1 MTEDGEFHTY
11 PQRERG
17 SEFHSSFTL
26 RVGVSE
32 LTCVNAGT
40 KSRQVM
46 YERHWRLQRAPFS
59 HDRNPASFFASRSH
73 HSALLKLRYLI
84 DHRRGLGL
92 LVGASGSGKSR
103 LLEAVLP
110 ESSATTSP
118 VAMVVYPQM
127 SSVELLSYI
136 AHKLSGES
144 VAAPT
149 ESMDLVLQR
158 LEAVLRMLTS
168 SGRPPVIVIDDAHA
182 IADRSVLQSLQLLLN
197 FQQCE
202 GTDFTLILAG
212 QPELVGVV
220 QRLPQLDDRVAMPCV
235 LQAFC
240 SVETA
245 SYVRHRLHA
254 AGATVPIFS
263 EAALIAIHELSGG
276 LPRRINRLCD
286 FALLVG
292 YAEELTAI
300 DAPQIEGVHS
310 ELCLTR
316 AA

>member
-1 MTEDGEFHTY
+1 
-11 PQRERG
+11 
-17 SEFHSSFTL
+17 
-26 RVGVSE
+26 
-32 LTCVNAGT
+32 
-40 KSRQVM
+40 M

-168 SGRPPVIVIDDAHA
+168 SGRPPVIVIDDAHV

-235 LQAFC
+235 KSDIAR
-240 SVETA
+240 VANDHRA
-245 SYVRHRLHA
+245 SGVQRSPEFQVGAGLSNMERARGVRQPEFDGRAL
-254 AGATVPIFS
+254 GAR
-263 EAALIAIHELSGG
+263 AIQFEQ
-276 LPRRINRLCD
+276 R
-286 FALLVG
+286 
-292 YAEELTAI
+292 
-300 DAPQIEGVHS
+300 
-310 ELCLTR
+310 R
-316 AA
+316 AARQ

>member
-1 MTEDGEFHTY
+1 
-11 PQRERG
+11 
-17 SEFHSSFTL
+17 
-26 RVGVSE
+26 
-32 LTCVNAGT
+32 
-40 KSRQVM
+40 M
-46 YERHWRLQRAPFS
+46 YERHWRLQRDPFS
-59 HDRNPASFFASRSH
+59 HDRNPASFFASSSH

-84 DHRRGLGL
+84 EHRRGLGL
-92 LVGASGSGKSR
+92 LVGASGSGKTR

-127 SSVELLSYI
+127 SSIELLSYI
-136 AHKLSGES
+136 AHKLSNAHNLSSDG

-149 ESMDLVLQR
+149 ESMDTVLQR
-158 LEAVLRMLTS
+158 LEAALRMLTS
-168 SGRPPVIVIDDAHA
+168 SGRPPIIVIDDAHA

-197 FQQCE
+197 FQQCG

-235 LQAFC
+235 LQAF
-240 SVETA
+240 STVETA
-245 SYVRHRLHA
+245 SYVRHRLQA

>member
-1 MTEDGEFHTY
+1 
-11 PQRERG
+11 
-17 SEFHSSFTL
+17 
-26 RVGVSE
+26 
-32 LTCVNAGT
+32 
-40 KSRQVM
+40 M

-59 HDRNPASFFASRSH
+59 HDRNAASFFASSSH
-73 HSALLKLRYLI
+73 RTALLKLRYLI
-84 DHRRGLGL
+84 EHRRGLGL
-92 LVGASGSGKSR
+92 LVGASGSGKTR

-110 ESSATTSP
+110 ESSVTTSP

-136 AHKLSGES
+136 AHKLSGAHSLSCDS
-144 VAAPT
+144 VAEPR

-158 LEAVLRMLTS
+158 LEAALRMLTS
-168 SGRPPVIVIDDAHA
+168 SGRPPIIVIDDAHA

-197 FQQCE
+197 FQQCA

-235 LQAFC
+235 LQAFS

-245 SYVRHRLHA
+245 SYVRHRLQA
-254 AGATVPIFS
+254 VGATVPIFS
-263 EAALIAIHELSGG
+263 EAALIAIHELSSG

>member
-1 MTEDGEFHTY
+1 
-11 PQRERG
+11 
-17 SEFHSSFTL
+17 
-26 RVGVSE
+26 
-32 LTCVNAGT
+32 
-40 KSRQVM
+40 
-46 YERHWRLQRAPFS
+46 
-59 HDRNPASFFASRSH
+59 
-73 HSALLKLRYLI
+73 
-84 DHRRGLGL
+84 
-92 LVGASGSGKSR
+92 
-103 LLEAVLP
+103 
-110 ESSATTSP
+110 
-118 VAMVVYPQM
+118 
-127 SSVELLSYI
+127 
-136 AHKLSGES
+136 
-144 VAAPT
+144 
-149 ESMDLVLQR
+149 MDLVLQR

-245 SYVRHRLHA
+245 SYVRHRLQA